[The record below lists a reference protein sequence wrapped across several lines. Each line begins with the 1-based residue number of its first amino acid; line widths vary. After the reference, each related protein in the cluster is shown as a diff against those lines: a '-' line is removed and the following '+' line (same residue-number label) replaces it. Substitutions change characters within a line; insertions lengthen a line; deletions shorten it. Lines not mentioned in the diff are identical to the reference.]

1 MSMIKLYPHQ
11 ITALEQTADCNR
23 VAYYHDM

>member
-1 MSMIKLYPHQ
+1 MPCVELYEHQ
-11 ITALEQTADCNR
+11 NKALKVTEDQNR